1 MKFQPKYNMERQW
14 IRQVSLVYYWW
25 SLWDGHMFHRLTSMA
40 TCLYLLCLSSATTQ
54 WKQYQACHFL
64 WCCFSEK
71 QLYQP
76 LQNPPWAKP
85 IPSIDIYVSSIE
97 IKNPLAHGISSCF
110 KSRKCIVIL
119 KKKGRD
125 FSPFSILGQH
135 SLTSLLQS
143 FCSYKYYYN
152 QE

>member
-1 MKFQPKYNMERQW
+1 
-14 IRQVSLVYYWW
+14 
-25 SLWDGHMFHRLTSMA
+25 MFHRLTSMT

-76 LQNPPWAKP
+76 LRNPPWAKP

-119 KKKGRD
+119 KKKKEET
-125 FSPFSILGQH
+125 FLPSPSWVNIASHPCFRVSVVINIIIIRN
-135 SLTSLLQS
+135 SLNLV
-143 FCSYKYYYN
+143 SY
-152 QE
+152 QIAF